1 MRTDMNENVFKY
13 NLSELENET
22 LNLLYSDEAS
32 YLMFTP
38 PLEVLND
45 LHLLFLIRMDRVN
58 CDRIMNRIMSC
69 EEVDV

>member
-1 MRTDMNENVFKY
+1 MIENVFKY

-38 PLEVLND
+38 LLEVLND

-58 CDRIMNRIMSC
+58 CDRIMNRIMRC